1 MRMMTYLLTGKASR
15 KPATWAMALAMMPAM
30 SALGMTFRDC
40 TVYEYKMGSVTAR
53 YSIDNEYDLCLKY
66 EATTAEVTSIF
77 IFTKA
82 EIGTVETEE
91 VLAYL
96 DDYEI
101 DDYRNI
107 I

>member
-1 MRMMTYLLTGKASR
+1 M
-15 KPATWAMALAMMPAM
+15 
-30 SALGMTFRDC
+30 
-40 TVYEYKMGSVTAR
+40 TAR